1 MRSDKSNLI
10 QVKHVMKNNGSEK
23 INIQQL
29 KNQIAELE
37 KSEER
42 YRTLSEELSESNSL
56 KDLLLDVISH
66 DLKNSVGVIKGFAD
80 LGIKTDPNNEI
91 LKEIQSG
98 TDCLL
103 KVIDNKINL
112 SKVAT
117 GDEIDKDAI
126 DITDMIKTISKGF
139 VTLLQDEEMTIEQN
153 IKKKIIVNANPII
166 SEVFRNYISNAIKY
180 ASSGKKIIIDAHEN
194 NGILTINAADNGDT
208 IEEKDREDIFKRRVQ
223 LGKTKGNGLG
233 LAIVKRIADAH
244 NAEIGV
250 KPNKPKGNIFYIK
263 LPVL

>member
-1 MRSDKSNLI
+1 
-10 QVKHVMKNNGSEK
+10 MKNNSSEK

-29 KNQIAELE
+29 KNQIVELE
-37 KSEER
+37 KSKKR
-42 YRTLSEELSESNSL
+42 YHTLSEELSESNSL
-56 KDLLLDVISH
+56 KDLLLDVITH
-66 DLKNSVGVIKGFAD
+66 DLKNSIGVIKGFAD

-98 TDCLL
+98 ANCLL
-103 KVIDNKINL
+103 KVIDNKIIL
-112 SKVAT
+112 AKVAT
-117 GDEIDKDAI
+117 GDEIDKESI
-126 DITDMIKTISKGF
+126 DITEMIKTVSKEF
-139 VTLLQDEEMTIEQN
+139 VTQLQDEEMKIEQN

-180 ASSGKKIIIDAHEN
+180 ASSGKKIIIDAHEKD
-194 NGILTINAADNGDT
+194 GILTINAADTGDT
-208 IEEKDREDIFKRRVQ
+208 IKDKDRENVFKRRVQ
-223 LGKTKGNGLG
+223 LGKTKGSGLG